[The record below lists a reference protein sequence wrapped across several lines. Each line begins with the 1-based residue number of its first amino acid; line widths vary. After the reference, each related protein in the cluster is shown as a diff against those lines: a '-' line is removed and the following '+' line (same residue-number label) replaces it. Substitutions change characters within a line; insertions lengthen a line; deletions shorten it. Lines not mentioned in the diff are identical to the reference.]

1 MSKNDHDA
9 LLADLR
15 VLADT
20 VLDYMDGV
28 AEQLAGRG
36 DVPDPVPEKAA
47 AHADA
52 GESGRPATTG
62 CSWCPVCAVAA
73 LVNGE
78 NHELLTRLASQLAAF
93 IALVRELL
101 ARYLPRRPDPSAPT
115 DPTPPEPRDN
125 GGGFVP
131 ISVTIRP

>member
-1 MSKNDHDA
+1 M
-9 LLADLR
+9 
-15 VLADT
+15 
-20 VLDYMDGV
+20 
-28 AEQLAGRG
+28 
-36 DVPDPVPEKAA
+36 
-47 AHADA
+47 
-52 GESGRPATTG
+52 
-62 CSWCPVCAVAA
+62 CAVVA

-101 ARYLPRRPDPSAPT
+101 ARYLPPRPDPSAPT